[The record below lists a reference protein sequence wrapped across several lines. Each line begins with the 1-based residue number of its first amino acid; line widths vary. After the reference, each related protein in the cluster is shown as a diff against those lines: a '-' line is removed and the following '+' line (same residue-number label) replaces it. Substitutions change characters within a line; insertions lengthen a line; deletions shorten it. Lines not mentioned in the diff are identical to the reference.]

1 MKLTHHHYGKAKVR
15 VMKVTR
21 AGAQHGL
28 KDLEVSVMLRGDFDA
43 SYTRA
48 DNRLVVPTDTMKNT
62 VYVLA
67 REKLGAETE
76 DFGLALGEHFLKTY
90 PQIEQAD
97 IGLSERGWERLTVG
111 AQPHPHA
118 FVQKNTARIIAQVAC
133 TRGKSSVES
142 GIEDLLILKTT
153 GSGFEGYVKDKFTT
167 LPPTKDRIMATKLK
181 ATWAYDKR
189 PAKYSATSAA
199 ILEAMLAVFALNYSP
214 SVQATLFQMGEAAL
228 QAAPEISKVSLAMPN
243 KHCLL
248 VNLAPFGLENPNE
261 IFVPTDE
268 PHGQIEGTV
277 SRS

>member
-21 AGAQHGL
+21 AGAQHSL
-28 KDLEVSVMLRGDFDA
+28 KELEVSVMLQGDFDA

-48 DNRLVVPTDTMKNT
+48 ENRLVVPTDTMKNT
-62 VYVLA
+62 VYALA

-76 DFGLALGEHFLKTY
+76 DFGLVLGEHFLKTY

-97 IGLSERGWERLTVG
+97 IGLSERGWERMAVA

-118 FVQKNTARIIAQVAC
+118 FIQKNPARTFAHVAC
-133 TRGKSSVES
+133 TRGGSSVES

-167 LPPTKDRIMATKLK
+167 LSPTKDRIMASKVK
-181 ATWAYDKR
+181 ATWTYEKP
-189 PAKYSATSAA
+189 PARYSAANDA
-199 ILEAMLAVFALNYSP
+199 ILEAMLTVFAVNYSP
-214 SVQATLFQMGEAAL
+214 SVQVTLFQMGEAAL
-228 QAAPEISKVSLAMPN
+228 AAAPEISKVSLAMPN

-248 VNLAPFGLENPNE
+248 VNLTPFGLDNPNE

>member
-1 MKLTHHHYGKAKVR
+1 MKLEHHHYGKAKVR

-21 AGAQHGL
+21 MGAQHSL
-28 KDLEVSVMLRGDFDA
+28 KELEVSVMLRGDFNA
-43 SYTRA
+43 SYTRG
-48 DNRLVVPTDTMKNT
+48 DNRLVVTTDTMKNT
-62 VYVLA
+62 VYALA
-67 REKLGAETE
+67 REKLGVETE
-76 DFGLALGEHFLKTY
+76 DFGLALGEHFLKNY
-90 PQIEQAD
+90 PQVEQAD
-97 IGLSERGWERLTVG
+97 IGLSERGWERMTGG
-111 AQPHPHA
+111 AQPQPHA
-118 FVQKNTARIIAQVAC
+118 FVQKNTARAFVQVAC

-153 GSGFEGYVKDKFTT
+153 GSGFEGYVRDKFTT

-181 ATWAYDKR
+181 ATWAYAKP
-189 PAKYSATSAA
+189 PAKYSATNAT

-214 SVQATLFQMGEAAL
+214 SVQVTLFQMGEAAL
-228 QAAPEISKVSLAMPN
+228 QAAPEISKVSLIMPN

-277 SRS
+277 SRT

>member
-1 MKLTHHHYGKAKVR
+1 MKLVHHHYGKAKVR

-21 AGAQHGL
+21 SGAQHSL
-28 KDLEVSVMLRGDFDA
+28 KELEVSVMLRGDFDA

-48 DNRLVVPTDTMKNT
+48 ENRLVVPTDTMKNI

-76 DFGLALGEHFLKTY
+76 DFGLELGEHFLKTY
-90 PQIEQAD
+90 PQVAQAN
-97 IGLSERGWERLTVG
+97 IGLTEGGWERMTVR
-111 AQPHPHA
+111 AQPHTHS
-118 FVQKNTARIIAQVAC
+118 FVQKGAARTFAQVAC
-133 TRGKSSVES
+133 SRGGSSVES

-153 GSGFEGYVKDKFTT
+153 GSGFEGYVQDKFTT
-167 LPPTKDRIMATKLK
+167 LPATKDRIMATKLR
-181 ATWAYDKR
+181 ATWAYEKQ
-189 PAKYSATSAA
+189 PATYSTTNEA
-199 ILEAMLAVFALNYSP
+199 IIEAMLAVFALNYSP
-214 SVQATLFQMGEAAL
+214 SVQVTLFQMGEAAL
-228 QAAPEISKVSLAMPN
+228 RAAPEISKVSLVMPN

-277 SRS
+277 TRT